1 MMLRFGKYTLPGT
14 LLAFL
19 QNRYTVS
26 TQVYPFSTSTLDSPP
41 PPQQYYSCNLSGP
54 VFFSSIIL
62 YVFSGATPCAVL
74 VYLTATLCRVL
85 PKEGVALSTQLP
97 FSITWLHQP
106 VGQVYR
112 WLLLCLLV
120 VVSFF
125 LSVLLD
131 CFLLPQPEGLSPA
144 KFQLLLHP
152 NIRFFSKSH
161 NFLRTRD
168 AFLTPSSPASPSTL
182 PKPNRNVGI
191 FLCLPY
197 VKQNILLASSPRI
210 LPLSSFADFDSK
222 FYFLLHLA
230 RV

>member
-1 MMLRFGKYTLPGT
+1 MEGGCTFHSVT
-14 LLAFL
+14 LLHYLAPSAGGL
-19 QNRYTVS
+19 G
-26 TQVYPFSTSTLDSPP
+26 
-41 PPQQYYSCNLSGP
+41 LS
-54 VFFSSIIL
+54 
-62 YVFSGATPCAVL
+62 L
-74 VYLTATLCRVL
+74 VA
-85 PKEGVALSTQLP
+85 ALFACCSL
-97 FSITWLHQP
+97 
-106 VGQVYR
+106 
-112 WLLLCLLV
+112 
-120 VVSFF
+120 FF

-168 AFLTPSSPASPSTL
+168 AFLTLRPPPTTLLNPS
-182 PKPNRNVGI
+182 RNVGI
-191 FLCLPY
+191 FLLLPY

-210 LPLSSFADFDSK
+210 LPLSSFAVFDSK